1 MKVKYFVPALMI
13 IAVVFS
19 SCSTENTGLQEMNM
33 KFDFSKDY
41 QGWSYGVA
49 DYVAGHE
56 QAIGFACKYS
66 RLPQPLNTT
75 KSALFL
81 SAKNPGEGLFFFIKR
96 QITGLK
102 PMTKYEVEYNMEL
115 ASNAPSETSANDYTS
130 QDVFIKAGA
139 TTHEPKS
146 IQNGIRFEM
155 NLDKGNKN
163 TDGVNAKMIGNIGNG
178 TNQPTFTLME
188 RNSANKKIEVVTDE
202 DGNMWLILGFDA
214 AYQARTTLFISYLNI
229 NVYAI

>member
-1 MKVKYFVPALMI
+1 MKAKFFVPVLMMIAL
-13 IAVVFS
+13 AFS
-19 SCSTENTGLQEMNM
+19 SCSTETAGVQEMNV

-49 DYVAGHE
+49 DYVAGQE

-75 KSALFL
+75 KSALLL
-81 SAKNPGEGLFFFIKR
+81 SAKNPGDGIFFFIKR
-96 QITGLK
+96 QISGLM
-102 PMTKYEVEYNMEL
+102 PMTKYVVEYNIEL
-115 ASNAPSETSANDYTS
+115 ASNAPSQASANGYMP

-146 IQNGIRFEM
+146 IQNGIRFEI
-155 NLDKGNKN
+155 NLDKGNTN
-163 TDGVNAKMIGNIGNG
+163 ADGVDAKMIGNIGNG
-178 TNQPTFTLME
+178 TNQPVFTLME
-188 RNSANKKIEVVTDE
+188 RNSVNKQIEVVTDA

-229 NVYAI
+229 NLYAI